1 MSLNYLM
8 EFFNTNADESK
19 NAAALQEYSNSLA
32 LGRDKQAKE
41 DAKVEDYNSKL
52 QSVLEPIGAKLT
64 EEPAKDLIKGTVK
77 GIARRVAKKGEDVV
91 RQGVQK
97 AADRLGVKP
106 EDLVALRSRVE
117 EGIRTLGKGASDI
130 PTTARLQVEA
140 TSEPKVKLLRLG
152 RGKLRDRVR
161 VSRADKPVEE
171 SGFDVEDSITPTLA
185 RSTVTTDQG
194 LLDQLAPLRAQ
205 FAKTKV
211 LQDFRATQ
219 VIPEEQLL
227 EAKPAPPVAKPDT
240 QLEQGEEPP
249 LGASLED
256 GAENEAGDVGK
267 SIAKQATKKAI
278 KTGIKDAVETGAE
291 QFGED
296 VALGSEGGPAGTII
310 AGLVGL
316 GTLLGGVF
324 GGKHHESRPAMPINP
339 STNYGI

>member
-1 MSLNYLM
+1 M

-32 LGRDKQAKE
+32 LGRDKEAKE
-41 DAKVEDYNSKL
+41 DAKIDDYNDKL
-52 QSVLEPIGAKLT
+52 QSVLEPIGAKLI

-77 GIARRVAKKGEDVV
+77 GIARRVTKKGEDIV

-97 AADRLGVKP
+97 AADRLGVEP
-106 EDLVALRSRVE
+106 GDLVQLRSNLL
-117 EGIRTLGKGASDI
+117 EGVRNRFGKAASDI

-161 VSRADKPVEE
+161 VSRADKPLEE
-171 SGFDVEDSITPTLA
+171 SGFGVDDDAISALA
-185 RSTVTTDQG
+185 RTPGTREQG

-205 FAKTKV
+205 IQQTKA
-211 LQDFRATQ
+211 LRDFRASAD
-219 VIPEEQLL
+219 IPPEQLL
-227 EAKPAPPVAKPDT
+227 EAKPAPPVARPDT
-240 QLEQGEEPP
+240 QLEQGAEPP

-256 GAENEAGDVGK
+256 GAEGEAGDVGK
-267 SIAKQATKKAI
+267 SIAKQATKKVV
-278 KTGIKDAVETGAE
+278 KTGLKDAAETAGKEFAE
-291 QFGED
+291 IEAAG
-296 VALGSEGGPAGTII
+296 GGPEDPLSDVVAGV
-310 AGLVGL
+310 VGL
-316 GTLLGGVF
+316 GTLLGGLF

>member
-1 MSLNYLM
+1 M

-32 LGRDKQAKE
+32 RGKDKQAIE
-41 DAKVEDYNSKL
+41 DAKVDDYNDKL
-52 QSVLEPIGAKLT
+52 QSVLEPIGAKLV

-106 EDLVALRSRVE
+106 EDLVALRSRVT
-117 EGIRTLGKGASDI
+117 EGIRTLGKGASDV
-130 PTTARLQVEA
+130 PTSARLQVEA
-140 TSEPKVKLLRLG
+140 TSEPKVKLLRLS
-152 RGKLRDRVR
+152 RAKLRDRVR

-185 RSTVTTDQG
+185 RSGVTTDQG

-227 EAKPAPPVAKPDT
+227 EAKPEPPAARPDT
-240 QLEQGEEPP
+240 QLEQGAEPP

-256 GAENEAGDVGK
+256 GAEGEAGDVGK
-267 SIAKQATKKAI
+267 SIAKQVTKKVV
-278 KTGIKDAVETGAE
+278 KTGVKDAAETAGKE
-291 QFGED
+291 FTEIE
-296 VALGSEGGPAGTII
+296 ALGGGPEDPLSDVVAGV
-310 AGLVGL
+310 VGL

-324 GGKHHESRPAMPINP
+324 GGKHHESQPAMPINP

>member
-1 MSLNYLM
+1 M

-32 LGRDKQAKE
+32 LGRDKEAKE
-41 DAKVEDYNSKL
+41 DAKIDDYNDKL
-52 QSVLEPIGAKLT
+52 QSVLEPIGAKLI

-106 EDLVALRSRVE
+106 EDLVRLRSRVT

-171 SGFDVEDSITPTLA
+171 SGFGVDDDAISALA
-185 RSTVTTDQG
+185 RTPGTREQG

-205 FAKTKV
+205 IQQTKA
-211 LQDFRATQ
+211 LRDFRASAD
-219 VIPEEQLL
+219 IPQEQLL
-227 EAKPAPPVAKPDT
+227 EAKPEPPAARPDT
-240 QLEQGEEPP
+240 QLEQGAEPP

-256 GAENEAGDVGK
+256 GAEGEAGDVGK
-267 SIAKQATKKAI
+267 SIAKQATKKVV
-278 KTGIKDAVETGAE
+278 KTGLKDAAETAGKEFAE
-291 QFGED
+291 IEAAG
-296 VALGSEGGPAGTII
+296 GGPEDPISDLVAAG
-310 AGLVGL
+310 VGL
-316 GTLLGGVF
+316 SALLTGVF

>member
-1 MSLNYLM
+1 M

-32 LGRDKQAKE
+32 LGRNKQAEE
-41 DAKVEDYNSKL
+41 DAKIEDYNSKL
-52 QSVLEPIGAKLT
+52 QSVLEPIGAKLV
-64 EEPAKDLIKGTVK
+64 EEPARDLIKGTVK

-106 EDLVALRSRVE
+106 EDLVRLRSRVT
-117 EGIRTLGKGASDI
+117 EGVRTLGKGPSDV

-140 TSEPKVKLLRLG
+140 TSEPKVKLLRLKPKPRG
-152 RGKLRDRVR
+152 RIR

-171 SGFDVEDSITPTLA
+171 SGFGVDDDAISALA
-185 RSTVTTDQG
+185 RTPGTREQG

-205 FAKTKV
+205 IQATKT
-211 LQDFRATQ
+211 LRDFRASAD
-219 VIPEEQLL
+219 IPQEQLL
-227 EAKPAPPVAKPDT
+227 EAKPAPPAARPDT
-240 QLEQGEEPP
+240 ELEQGEERAV
-249 LGASLED
+249 GGIEQ

-267 SIAKQATKKAI
+267 SIAKQATKKAV
-278 KTGIKDAVETGAE
+278 KTGIKEAIETGAE
-291 QFGED
+291 ELGED
-296 VALGSEGGPAGTII
+296 VALGSEGGPLGSVVG
-310 AGLVGL
+310 GLVGL

>member
-1 MSLNYLM
+1 M

-32 LGRDKQAKE
+32 LGKDKQEKE
-41 DAKVEDYNSKL
+41 DAKVNDYNDKL
-52 QSVLEPIGAKLT
+52 QGILEPIGAKLI
-64 EEPAKDLIKGTVK
+64 EEPAKKLIKGTVK
-77 GIARRVAKKGEDVV
+77 GIARRVVKKGEDIVK
-91 RQGVQK
+91 QGVQK

-106 EDLVALRSRVE
+106 EDLVALRSRIE
-117 EGIRTLGKGASDI
+117 EGVRTLGKSASDI
-130 PTTARLQVEA
+130 PNSIRLQVEA
-140 TSEPKVKLLRLG
+140 TTEPKVKLLRLG

-171 SGFDVEDSITPTLA
+171 SGFDVENSITPTLA

-205 FAKTKV
+205 IAKTNV

-219 VIPEEQLL
+219 EIPEEQLL
-227 EAKPAPPVAKPDT
+227 EAKPEPPVAKPDT
-240 QLEQGEEPP
+240 QLEQGTEPP

-256 GAENEAGDVGK
+256 GAEGEAGDVGK
-267 SIAKQATKKAI
+267 SIAEQATKKAV
-278 KTGIKDAVETGAE
+278 KTGLKDAAETAGKEFAE
-291 QFGED
+291 IEAAG
-296 VALGSEGGPAGTII
+296 GGPEDPLSDVVAG
-310 AGLVGL
+310 AAAL

-324 GGKHHESRPAMPINP
+324 GGKHHEFQPAMPLNP

>member
-1 MSLNYLM
+1 M

-19 NAAALQEYSNSLA
+19 NAQALQEYSNSLA

-41 DAKVEDYNSKL
+41 DAKIDDYNSKL
-52 QSVLEPIGAKLT
+52 SSVLEPIGTKLL

-77 GIARRVAKKGEDVV
+77 GIARRVAKKGEEIV
-91 RQGVQK
+91 REGVQK

-106 EDLVALRSRVE
+106 EDLVALRSRVTQ
-117 EGIRTLGKGASDI
+117 GIRTLGKAASDI
-130 PTTARLQVEA
+130 PKSVRLQVEA
-140 TSEPKVKLLRLG
+140 TTEPKVKLLRLG
-152 RGKLRDRVR
+152 GGKLRDRVR
-161 VSRADKPVEE
+161 ISQADKPLEE

-205 FAKTKV
+205 FDKTRV

-227 EAKPAPPVAKPDT
+227 EAKAEPPVARPDT
-240 QLEQGEEPP
+240 QLEQGAEPP

-256 GAENEAGDVGK
+256 GAEGEAGDVGK
-267 SIAKQATKKAI
+267 SIAKQVTKKAV
-278 KTGIKDAVETGAE
+278 KTGIKDAVETAGKEFAE
-291 QFGED
+291 IE
-296 VALGSEGGPAGTII
+296 ALGGGPTDPISDLLAAG
-310 AGLVGL
+310 VGFSS
-316 GTLLGGVF
+316 LLTGVF
-324 GGKHHESRPAMPINP
+324 GGKHHESQPAMPINP

>member
-1 MSLNYLM
+1 M

-32 LGRDKQAKE
+32 LGRNKQAEE
-41 DAKVEDYNSKL
+41 DAKIDDYNDKL
-52 QSVLEPIGAKLT
+52 QSVLEPIGAKLI

-106 EDLVALRSRVE
+106 GDLVRLRSRVT
-117 EGIRTLGKGASDI
+117 EGIRTLGKGASDV
-130 PTTARLQVEA
+130 PTSARLQVEA

-152 RGKLRDRVR
+152 KGKARGKIR

-171 SGFDVEDSITPTLA
+171 SGFGVDDDAISALA
-185 RSTVTTDQG
+185 RTPGTREQG

-205 FAKTKV
+205 IQQTKA
-211 LQDFRATQ
+211 LRDFRATAD
-219 VIPEEQLL
+219 IPPEQLL
-227 EAKPAPPVAKPDT
+227 EAKPEPPAAKPDT
-240 QLEQGEEPP
+240 QLEQGEERAV
-249 LGASLED
+249 GGIEQ
-256 GAENEAGDVGK
+256 GAEGEAGDVGK
-267 SIAKQATKKAI
+267 SIAKQATKKAV
-278 KTGIKDAVETGAE
+278 KTGLKDAAETAGKEFAE
-291 QFGED
+291 IEAAG
-296 VALGSEGGPAGTII
+296 GGPEDPLSDVVAGV
-310 AGLVGL
+310 VGL

>member
-1 MSLNYLM
+1 M

-32 LGRDKQAKE
+32 LGRDKEAKE
-41 DAKVEDYNSKL
+41 DAKIDDYNDKL
-52 QSVLEPIGAKLT
+52 QSVLEPIGAKLI

-106 EDLVALRSRVE
+106 EDLVRLRSRVT

-140 TSEPKVKLLRLG
+140 TTEPKVKLLRLG

-171 SGFDVEDSITPTLA
+171 SGFGVDDDAISALA
-185 RSTVTTDQG
+185 RTPGTREQG

-205 FAKTKV
+205 IQQTKA
-211 LQDFRATQ
+211 LRDFRASAD
-219 VIPEEQLL
+219 IPPEQLL
-227 EAKPAPPVAKPDT
+227 EAKPAPPVARPDT
-240 QLEQGEEPP
+240 QLEQGAEPP

-256 GAENEAGDVGK
+256 GAEGEAGDVGK
-267 SIAKQATKKAI
+267 SIAKQATKKVV
-278 KTGIKDAVETGAE
+278 KTGLKDAAETAGKEFAE
-291 QFGED
+291 IEAAG
-296 VALGSEGGPAGTII
+296 GGPEDPISDLVAAG
-310 AGLVGL
+310 VGL
-316 GTLLGGVF
+316 SALLTGVF

>member
-1 MSLNYLM
+1 M

-32 LGRDKQAKE
+32 LGRNKQAEE
-41 DAKVEDYNSKL
+41 DAKIDDYNDKL
-52 QSVLEPIGAKLT
+52 QSVLEPIGAKLI

-106 EDLVALRSRVE
+106 EDLVRLRSRVT

-140 TSEPKVKLLRLG
+140 TTEPKVKLLRLG

-171 SGFDVEDSITPTLA
+171 SGFGVDDDAISALA
-185 RSTVTTDQG
+185 RTPGTREQG

-205 FAKTKV
+205 IQQTKA
-211 LQDFRATQ
+211 LRDFRASAD
-219 VIPEEQLL
+219 IPPEQLL
-227 EAKPAPPVAKPDT
+227 EAKPAPPVARPDT
-240 QLEQGEEPP
+240 QLEQGEERAV
-249 LGASLED
+249 GGIEQ
-256 GAENEAGDVGK
+256 GAEGEAGDVGK
-267 SIAKQATKKAI
+267 SIAKQATKKAV
-278 KTGIKDAVETGAE
+278 KTGLKDAAETAGKEFAE
-291 QFGED
+291 IEAAG
-296 VALGSEGGPAGTII
+296 GGPEDPISDLVAAG
-310 AGLVGL
+310 VGL
-316 GTLLGGVF
+316 SSLLTGVF